1 MRCFMKTDVGRV
13 REINEDCCEVKYFDD
28 GSCLLVLCDGMG
40 GKNGGEIASSKV
52 MQTLIFEFSRRYDKA
67 MSDTA
72 IKAAL
77 VSSARTANIAVYDIA
92 CADDN
97 LRGMG
102 TTLVAAFI
110 RGADAHIIHAGDSRA
125 YIYSDNALNQITTDH
140 SIVQHL
146 IELGQ
151 ISKEEANTHPRK
163 NIITRAL
170 GVDESI
176 DVEYTFLDIPDKSIL
191 LLCTDGVSNMIT
203 DKEFEQIIQN
213 NTFDDL
219 VDIIIETALNN
230 GGVDNA
236 TIIVAEQ

>member
-203 DKEFEQIIQN
+203 DKELEQIIQN

>member
-191 LLCTDGVSNMIT
+191 LLCTDGVTNMIT
-203 DKEFEQIIQN
+203 DKELEQIIQN

>member
-52 MQTLIFEFSRRYDKA
+52 MQTLIFEFSRRYEKA

-203 DKEFEQIIQN
+203 DKELEQIIQN

>member
-163 NIITRAL
+163 NVITRAL

-203 DKEFEQIIQN
+203 DKELEQIIQN

>member
-1 MRCFMKTDVGRV
+1 MKTDVGRV

-203 DKEFEQIIQN
+203 DKELEQIIQN

>member
-1 MRCFMKTDVGRV
+1 MRCFMKTDVGCV
-13 REINEDCCEVKYFDD
+13 RELNEDCCEVKYFDN
-28 GSCLLVLCDGMG
+28 GACLLVVCDGMG
-40 GKNGGEIASSKV
+40 GKNGGEIASSRV
-52 MQTLIFEFSRRYDKA
+52 METLICEFSRRYDES

-72 IKAAL
+72 LKAAL
-77 VSSARTANIAVYDIA
+77 ISSARTANVAVYDIA

-110 RGADAHIIHAGDSRA
+110 RGTDAHIIHAGDSRA
-125 YIYSDNALNQITTDH
+125 YIYSDKVLIQITTDH

-176 DVEYTFLDIPDKSIL
+176 DVEYTYVSISDNSIL
-191 LLCTDGVSNMIT
+191 LLCTDGVSNMIS
-203 DKEFEQIIQN
+203 DSELEQIIQN
-213 NTFDDL
+213 NAFDDL

-230 GGVDNA
+230 GGIDNA
-236 TIIVAEQ
+236 TVIVAEQ